1 MMRPDLT
8 TVVSRM
14 ARREA
19 LAALLTPPLVETGA
33 AGPRVR
39 VDLVA
44 CPTCGAPADD
54 RPWTPPFGDG
64 PLPVL
69 SMLACERVTAR
80 AVLPIVVAAERFPEL
95 RTARFQTRGLT
106 WLEVSHL
113 HLDKALEA
121 IDAAERWV
129 TDPADTDGR
138 TLPAS
143 TRRHAAAMDFT
154 SMDFTSMAWPSYRRD
169 LVPSFLSPHASV
181 PSEVEGHYAA
191 ELRTAILANR
201 PRQD

>member
-1 MMRPDLT
+1 MRPDLT
-8 TVVSRM
+8 TVVGGM
-14 ARREA
+14 AQREA

-54 RPWTPPFGDG
+54 RPWTPPFGGTFEHG

-69 SMLACERVTAR
+69 SMLACETVTAR
-80 AVLPIVVAAERFPEL
+80 SVLPIVVAAERFPEL
-95 RTARFQTRGLT
+95 RTARFQTRALT
-106 WLEVSHL
+106 WLEVAHL

-129 TDPADTDGR
+129 TDPAETDGR

-143 TRRHAAAMDFT
+143 TRRHTAAV
-154 SMDFTSMAWPSYRRD
+154 AWPSYRRD

-181 PSEVEGHYAA
+181 PDEAEGHYAA
-191 ELRTAILANR
+191 ELRAAILTNR